1 MAFPATLP
9 LAAIGSSGSALRGV
23 VAGVPQAAEQL
34 FAISIV
40 TGVVNG
46 VTPVTVVASQVTA
59 NTAIIPF
66 LSVVGGTVGALPSIQ
81 TRTAGTGFTF
91 QGTASDTSTYGFL
104 LIG

>member
-34 FAISIV
+34 FAIS
-40 TGVVNG
+40 VVSGIANG
-46 VTPVTVVASQVTA
+46 TATITVAAPQLTAASV
-59 NTAIIPF
+59 IIPC
-66 LSVVGGTVGALPSIQ
+66 LGVVGGTVGALPAVQ

-91 QGTASDTSTYGFL
+91 QGTASDTSTYFFL
-104 LIG
+104 ILG